1 MPPIEIEEKEIMK
14 QLVKVFLGG
23 LIILS
28 LEGCQ
33 SMPKDPKTP
42 DSSPRVPINKTIPPE
57 IQDAGLPQESLYE
70 TPAY

>member
-1 MPPIEIEEKEIMK
+1 MK
-14 QLVKVFLGG
+14 QFRNAFLG
-23 LIILS
+23 LTILL

-42 DSSPRVPINKTIPPE
+42 ASSPRVPINKTIPHE
-57 IQDAGLPQESLYE
+57 LNQDAGMPQESLYE